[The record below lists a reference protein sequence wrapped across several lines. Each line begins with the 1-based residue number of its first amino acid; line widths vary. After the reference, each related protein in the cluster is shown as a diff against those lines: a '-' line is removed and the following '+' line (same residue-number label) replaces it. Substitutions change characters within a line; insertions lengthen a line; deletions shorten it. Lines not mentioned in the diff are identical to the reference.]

1 MMLQSLRRTA
11 RSVLR
16 GVAGGVAVLA
26 LAGCHLDMWDQ
37 PKYKTLSESAFFA
50 DGAAARPLVEGV
62 VPFQTTTVRNP
73 RFSGVDEEGA
83 FIPRIPYAVNRAF
96 LERGRERFDI
106 FCAQC
111 HGRTGQG
118 NGMIVQRGM
127 KQPPSLHD
135 PRVKGM
141 PHGYYFDV
149 ITNGFGVM
157 YSHATRISPEDRW
170 AITAYIRALQLS
182 QDARLED
189 VPPDQR
195 DALSETPAAIAEPD
209 ANGGLNDH
217 G

>member
-1 MMLQSLRRTA
+1 MMLQNPSRTA
-11 RSVLR
+11 SRFLRSL
-16 GVAGGVAVLA
+16 AGGVAVLA
-26 LAGCHLDMWDQ
+26 LAGCHLDMWNQ
-37 PKYKTLSESAFFA
+37 PKYKTLAKSEFFA
-50 DGAAARPLVEGV
+50 DGAAARPLVDGV
-62 VPFQTTTVRNP
+62 VPFQVTTERNP

-83 FIPRIPYAVNRAF
+83 FIPRIPYHVNRAF
-96 LERGRERFDI
+96 LERGREQFDI

-127 KQPPSLHD
+127 KQPVSLHD

-157 YSHATRISPEDRW
+157 YNHAARISPRDRW

-182 QDARLED
+182 QDAHVDD
-189 VPPDQR
+189 VPQDRR
-195 DALSETPAAIAEPD
+195 DELSGTPNAPAAPN
-209 ANGGLNDH
+209 ANGGQDDH